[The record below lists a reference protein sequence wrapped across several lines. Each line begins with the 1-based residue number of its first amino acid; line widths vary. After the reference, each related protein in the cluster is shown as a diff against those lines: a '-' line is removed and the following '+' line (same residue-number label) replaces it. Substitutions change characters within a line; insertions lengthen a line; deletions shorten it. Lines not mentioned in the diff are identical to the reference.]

1 VTNNI
6 DRIKSMKIRVIE
18 ANLKA
23 LNSTEYARFQSLSD
37 KDKEEY
43 VHKNWVKFQVRPAKE
58 SLERMNALLH
68 PLLRV
73 AVDKGLTDLIG
84 NELVAGM
91 GRKMMNI
98 LEFHEIMI
106 RLAAAV
112 PDRVPKETIQLHFPS
127 YLMLF
132 EGAFTEE
139 VNLVAYL
146 LAVSGK
152 EFYRRKRGSKVPV
165 PISSYRQ
172 MQSMRMRDKFN
183 YLAEGGF
190 DFVIE
195 AGDYDLR
202 NSIAHC
208 EYDLSTDGIFCYARQ
223 GHGSVSLSLEE
234 MDSKHETLLQHAA
247 CFQRSALQF
256 YVDFVKSAFSIYPE
270 PVRKEL
276 LNSLGFHFDE
286 LEKP

>member
-18 ANLKA
+18 TNLKA
-23 LNSTEYARFQSLSD
+23 LNPAEYARFQSLSE

-43 VHKNWVKFQVRPAKE
+43 VHKNWVKFQVLPAKE
-58 SLERMNALLH
+58 SLERMNVLLH
-68 PLLRV
+68 PLIRI
-73 AVDKGLTDLIG
+73 AADKGLTDLIG
-84 NELVAGM
+84 NELVSGM

-98 LEFHEIMI
+98 QEFHQIMI

-127 YLMLF
+127 YLLLF
-132 EGAFTEE
+132 EAAFTEE
-139 VNLVAYL
+139 VNLIAFL
-146 LAVSGK
+146 LAMSGK
-152 EFYRRKRGSKVPV
+152 EFYRRKGGSKVSV

-172 MQSMRMRDKFN
+172 IQSMRMRDKFN

-202 NSIAHC
+202 NAIAHC
-208 EYDLSTDGIFCYARQ
+208 EYELSSEGVLRYVRQ
-223 GHGSVSLSLEE
+223 GHGTVSLSLQE
-234 MDSKHETLLQHAA
+234 MDSKLETLLQHAA
-247 CFQRSALQF
+247 CFQKSTIQF
-256 YVDFVKSAFSIYPE
+256 YVDYVKNAFSTYPE

-276 LNSLGFHFDE
+276 LKRLGFHFDE

>member
-1 VTNNI
+1 MTNNI

-23 LNSTEYARFQSLSD
+23 LNPAEYVRFQSVSE

-43 VHKNWVKFQVRPAKE
+43 VHKNWGKFQVQPAKE
-58 SLERMNALLH
+58 SLERMNAALH
-68 PLLRV
+68 PLLKV
-73 AVDKGLTDLIG
+73 ATDKGLTERLG
-84 NELVAGM
+84 NELVSGM

-98 LEFHEIMI
+98 LEFHQLMT

-112 PDRVPKETIQLHFPS
+112 PDRVPQETIQLHFPS
-127 YLMLF
+127 YLIFF

-139 VNLVAYL
+139 VNLIAFL
-146 LAVSGK
+146 LAMSGK
-152 EFYRRKRGSKVPV
+152 EFYRRKRGAKVPV
-165 PISSYRQ
+165 PISSYKQ
-172 MQSMRMRDKFN
+172 IQSMRMRDKFN
-183 YLAEGGF
+183 YLAEAGF

-202 NSIAHC
+202 NAIAHS
-208 EYDLSTDGIFCYARQ
+208 EYELSTDGVVRYVRQ

-247 CFQRSALQF
+247 CFQTSTLQF
-256 YVDFVKSAFSIYPE
+256 S
-270 PVRKEL
+270 RRL
-276 LNSLGFHFDE
+276 R
-286 LEKP
+286 